1 MMAFLSWKVTLTIGG
16 IIAGIKSM
24 KQGNSFFKAY
34 DNYINQNWA
43 QSLAISM
50 ALALTTFAIPNR
62 GSFCFK
68 AGTLIVTED
77 GHKKIEDVEVR
88 DKVLSYNED
97 TGKSEYKEVVRLFR
111 NQTNSTTSIKNDEM
125 EPIVSTPNHPYYILD
140 VDCST
145 PIINFE
151 GRNNSEHRGQWV
163 NAGDLK
169 PGMKVLL
176 SNKKMV

>member
-1 MMAFLSWKVTLTIGG
+1 MFMMAFLSWKVTLTIGG

-50 ALALTTFAIPNR
+50 ALALTTFAIANR

-68 AGTLIVTED
+68 ARTLIVTED
-77 GHKKIEDVEVR
+77 GYKKIEDVEVG

-97 TGKSEYKEVVRLFR
+97 TWNSDYNEVVRLFR
-111 NQTNSTTSIKNDEM
+111 NTTEKWVHIDVNGKTITCTPENPFYILNAEDT
-125 EPIVSTPNHPYYILD
+125 PIVD
-140 VDCST
+140 
-145 PIINFE
+145 FE
-151 GRNNSEHRGQWV
+151 GRNNSEHRGQ
-163 NAGDLK
+163 
-169 PGMKVLL
+169 
-176 SNKKMV
+176 